1 MAMSR
6 TGFMWRLAISV
17 GIDLADFTFGRLLAL
32 VPWEE
37 GVGTALLVALW
48 GPMGLLYATELL
60 DLTEQF
66 DAFLPMATLIALM
79 VGWREGVLFAP
90 KTKLP
95 KPEAPQ

>member
-6 TGFMWRLAISV
+6 SGFMWRLAVSV

-48 GPMGLLYATELL
+48 GPMGILYATELL
-60 DLTEQF
+60 DFTEQF
-66 DAFLPMATLIALM
+66 DAFLPMATIIALM
-79 VGWREGVLFAP
+79 VGWRQGLLFSP

-95 KPEAPQ
+95 NQGTPQ